1 MAGIFTASVWVLSAN
16 SWTIYASRAL
26 LGSAVTAEVAPRN
39 RYSLLSLTEDSTGPS
54 RGGLASATVRDS
66 DDERR
71 SVDLDDKQV
80 SRKQL
85 LAAIENV
92 GAELRAIREQQVVL
106 SNSVTFCSDKVS
118 DFEEKLN
125 KIDDWMRATD
135 KILKE
140 NTKLK
145 TDMENLESKVND
157 LDQAGRLNNVEI
169 QGIPEQTNENLN
181 NVIQKIST
189 YINYD
194 LKPEKIEYVHRV
206 QLNKNSNNKT
216 KNIILRFASRYEKE
230 NFLAAAKQKRL
241 RKENGSSKMRI
252 PGISDNFFV
261 NEHLT
266 MFNKILYKET
276 RTAAKNKG
284 YKHSWTKN
292 GKIFVRKDDASR
304 IVHVNNAKLLEK
316 L

>member
-1 MAGIFTASVWVLSAN
+1 MNRKKPGIQCSGFCGRYFHGECLGIVGKQLDNLRVEGITWKCGDCQSSTA
-16 SWTIYASRAL
+16 
-26 LGSAVTAEVAPRN
+26 RN

-145 TDMENLESKVND
+145 TDLENLESKVND

-181 NVIQKIST
+181 NVIK
-189 YINYD
+189 
-194 LKPEKIEYVHRV
+194 
-206 QLNKNSNNKT
+206 
-216 KNIILRFASRYEKE
+216 
-230 NFLAAAKQKRL
+230 
-241 RKENGSSKMRI
+241 KM
-252 PGISDNFFV
+252 P
-261 NEHLT
+261 T
-266 MFNKILYKET
+266 CC
-276 RTAAKNKG
+276 
-284 YKHSWTKN
+284 
-292 GKIFVRKDDASR
+292 
-304 IVHVNNAKLLEK
+304 
-316 L
+316 